1 MQAVAKRDRAWQHHA
16 PNAQHDTHP
25 YARNSNL
32 VGCVTC
38 VCKKLRRG
46 GVQVARRAAKGGAE
60 GATSAL
66 RRAGDEMRSPV
77 AAAVTCVR
85 RSSAVCVTRPA
96 PQAPTCTMAR
106 TTSADTSWH
115 RVKQICSLESRGVAR
130 KANTRRAACRSRATS
145 GRFADILP
153 VERALKCGPRER
165 PLHEC
170 SCMHAPQEH
179 GQHERCHTKL

>member
-1 MQAVAKRDRAWQHHA
+1 MQSGLSKRLHNCIIPLASQQRALCQRA
-16 PNAQHDTHP
+16 ELAATF
-25 YARNSNL
+25 
-32 VGCVTC
+32 VGVTDADQN
-38 VCKKLRRG
+38 RG
-46 GVQVARRAAKGGAE
+46 RMQVARRAAKGGAE

-85 RSSAVCVTRPA
+85 RSSTVCVTRPA